1 IGSIEGWNARD
12 WPTGYEAVRAALLGD
27 IKRKL
32 LPADVPLDRDDERQ
46 ETFPLW
52 EKATILVEDLQ
63 AWLKSRGVQNGFFF
77 REPQGPDY
85 LSPSHPNYSPKLAA
99 AIAAW
104 VAVSKD
110 PELRKGKTVKQ
121 ALDVWLRLHAN
132 EFGLTKEDG
141 NPNEQGI

>member
-1 IGSIEGWNARD
+1 MVHTEFGI
-12 WPTGYEAVRAALLGD
+12 
-27 IKRKL
+27 
-32 LPADVPLDRDDERQ
+32 
-46 ETFPLW
+46 
-52 EKATILVEDLQ
+52 
-63 AWLKSRGVQNGFFF
+63 NGFFF

-85 LSPSHPNYSPKLAA
+85 LSPNHPNYSPKLAA

-141 NPNEQGI
+141 NPNDKRPRAVGAALFVPVVMIHERLPSGFMVSNRPASWRREWA